1 MKAIESF
8 QFSARKGNASKQD
21 WNTLFNGSI
30 WMMEAGVDFQSK
42 PNCFASLAK
51 RYAKNMG
58 FGLRIGRDG
67 ENVVL
72 QAYKMQATEIAAP
85 AIEADE
91 SSVDHAEVSAPAAP
105 AASAAPAIDAE
116 ECSVEQADIDAP
128 TSQEQLE
135 QNDYMENAAMGF
147 SPAAPA
153 APKARRKRS

>member
-8 QFSARKGNASKQD
+8 SFSARKGNASKQD

-30 WMMEAGVDFQSK
+30 WMMEAGIDFTTK
-42 PNCFASLAK
+42 PLCFVALAK

-67 ENVVL
+67 DNVVL

-85 AIEADE
+85 AAPEIESDASLVDE
-91 SSVDHAEVSAPAAP
+91 SEV
-105 AASAAPAIDAE
+105 
-116 ECSVEQADIDAP
+116 
-128 TSQEQLE
+128 
-135 QNDYMENAAMGF
+135 
-147 SPAAPA
+147 AAPA